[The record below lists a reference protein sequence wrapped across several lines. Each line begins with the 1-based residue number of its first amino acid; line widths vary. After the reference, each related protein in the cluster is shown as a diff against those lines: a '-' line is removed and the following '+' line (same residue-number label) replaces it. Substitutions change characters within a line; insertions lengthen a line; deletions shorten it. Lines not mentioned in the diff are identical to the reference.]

1 MSKQNE
7 DIEKMINDRPWRER
21 LGGLD
26 FNPAYKKQIIELIEG
41 EIGRRIEDTLK
52 ERDNEVLQLLDDMEE
67 TNEDVWTSHEV
78 KQEIRKFLKES

>member
-26 FNPAYKKQIIELIEG
+26 FNPAYKKQIIELIE
-41 EIGRRIEDTLK
+41 DTLK
-52 ERDNEVLQLLDDMEE
+52 ERDNEVLQLLDDMRE

>member
-26 FNPAYKKQIIELIEG
+26 FNPAYKKQIIELIE
-41 EIGRRIEDTLK
+41 DTLK

-78 KQEIRKFLKES
+78 KQEIRKLLKSN

>member
-26 FNPAYKKQIIELIEG
+26 FNPAYKKQIIELIE
-41 EIGRRIEDTLK
+41 DTLK
-52 ERDNEVLQLLDDMEE
+52 ERDNEVLQLLDDMRE

-78 KQEIRKFLKES
+78 KQEIRKLLKSN

>member
-26 FNPAYKKQIIELIEG
+26 FNPAYKKQIIEL
-41 EIGRRIEDTLK
+41 IEDTLK

>member
-26 FNPAYKKQIIELIEG
+26 FNPAYKKQIIKL
-41 EIGRRIEDTLK
+41 IEDTLK